1 MIRCLSRHGRRW
13 LTLGLCVL
21 FTATAT
27 AQSLNFFREQD
38 RDQKRRGDVPTVIT
52 SDSLD
57 VDIANDLA
65 TFVGNVI
72 VEDEE
77 MRISCNKMLIHLET
91 ATAAAAATP
100 AETKVPGDT
109 PPTDTPP
116 TGGNK
121 RVSRIICLGDVIIIR
136 KGVISDTVADERAE
150 QKALAGKADYDVN
163 SGQIVLTEDPVLMR
177 GTDSLR
183 GERITIWRD
192 SDKMKVE
199 GGSRLEM
206 KSESLGGDNAEE
218 DAP

>member
-1 MIRCLSRHGRRW
+1 MTRCLLIRSGRLW
-13 LTLGLCVL
+13 LTVGLCAL

-27 AQSLNFFREQD
+27 AQSLSFFKGQD
-38 RDQKRRGDVPTVIT
+38 KNRKRSGDVPTVIT

-65 TFVGNVI
+65 TFTGNVI

-77 MRISCNKMLIHLET
+77 MRINCNKMVIHLE
-91 ATAAAAATP
+91 ASA
-100 AETKVPGDT
+100 DT
-109 PPTDTPP
+109 PSAAGTTGGDNASP

-121 RVSRIICLGDVIIIR
+121 RVSKIVCVGDVIIIR
-136 KGVISDTVADERAE
+136 KADPESVVDEVSE
-150 QKALAGKADYDVN
+150 QKALAGRADYDVN

-206 KSESLGGDNAEE
+206 KSDSLRNDQAGE
-218 DAP
+218 DGQ